1 MNTHGKKHKQAIK
14 KVDKTK
20 SYPLIDAIE
29 LIKTTNYTK
38 FDGTVELA
46 VNLAIDPRRAEQNVK
61 GATALPNGLGK
72 EVKLVVF
79 AKGEKAIEAKE
90 AGADFVGQEDLMKK
104 IQDGWLGFDQ
114 VIATPDMM
122 SVVGRLGKILGP
134 RSLMPN
140 PKLGTVTFD
149 LKHTIKE
156 SKQGRAE
163 FKAEKAGII
172 HTSVGKVSMASDKL
186 KENIQAV
193 METIIKLKPATSKGH
208 YIKKVSLSA
217 TMSPGVKVDPS
228 SL

>member
-104 IQDGWLGFDQ
+104 IQDGWLGFDR

-163 FKAEKAGII
+163 FKTEKAGII

-193 METIIKLKPATSKGH
+193 METVIKLKPATSKGH
-208 YIKKVSLSA
+208 YIKKISLSA

-228 SL
+228 SF